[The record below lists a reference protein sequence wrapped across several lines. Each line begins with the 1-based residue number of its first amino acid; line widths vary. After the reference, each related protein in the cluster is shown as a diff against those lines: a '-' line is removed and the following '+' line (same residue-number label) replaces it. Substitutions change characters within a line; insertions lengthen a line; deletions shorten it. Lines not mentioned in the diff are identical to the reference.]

1 MQLYKIDK
9 KGDLIKLSQL
19 EFEDNDVYIVD
30 DQKVIYIWV
39 GLESP
44 QNKKDNAAEIARKF
58 DKERGNEAKLLI
70 MKQNRE
76 YGSFLAMMD
85 DLKKGLLP
93 GINKQRRAELNLE
106 KPESSLEKKSDITLK
121 NEEEKSIIEKNI
133 LKWLKQLKKYR
144 KHDITIIKGRSEEG
158 GLEDQIREAAYY
170 LSLENYS
177 YDDLCWMLAEK
188 ILKYTL
194 RMPSIEDIKKKAEDV
209 FISSCTYDELCWLNA
224 EMDILIQKEYIKKD
238 IYTFKAN

>member
-1 MQLYKIDK
+1 MQLFKIDK
-9 KGDLIKLSQL
+9 KGKLIELSQL
-19 EFEDNDVYIVD
+19 EFTNNDVYIVD

-39 GLESP
+39 GLESS
-44 QNKKDNAAEIARKF
+44 QDKKDNAAEIARKF

-106 KPESSLEKKSDITLK
+106 KPESSHEEKSDVILK
-121 NEEEKSIIEKNI
+121 NEEVSTTEKNI
-133 LKWLKQLKKYR
+133 AKWFEQLKKYR
-144 KHDITIIKGRSEEG
+144 KYDITVSKVGLEERD
-158 GLEDQIREAAYY
+158 LEDQIRDAAYY

-177 YDDLCWMLAEK
+177 YNDLCWMLAEK

-238 IYTFKAN
+238 IYNFDVT

>member
-1 MQLYKIDK
+1 MQLFKVNENGEMINIDK
-9 KGDLIKLSQL
+9 L
-19 EFEDNDVYIVD
+19 EFLNDNIYIVD
-30 DQKVIYIWV
+30 DQIIVYIWV
-39 GLESP
+39 GVNAS
-44 QNKKDNAAEIARKF
+44 QKKKDITAEFARKYE
-58 DKERGNEAKLLI
+58 KERGETKIRI
-70 MKQNRE
+70 MRQDRE

-93 GINKQRRAELNLE
+93 GITIERRPELKLE
-106 KPESSLEKKSDITLK
+106 KPQKIDKSGKELISLK
-121 NEEEKSIIEKNI
+121 NKKVNIETNLIEWLEQLKRYRKIQPEEKAID
-133 LKWLKQLKKYR
+133 Q
-144 KHDITIIKGRSEEG
+144 EE
-158 GLEDQIREAAYY
+158 LELEHQIREAAYY

-224 EMDILIQKEYIKKD
+224 EMDLLIKKEYIKKEVHNF
-238 IYTFKAN
+238 TFN